1 MLMVMITR
9 GDLRTARP
17 MSTMTTRPPLS
28 IRLRE
33 FTKLEAVVASNKE
46 ELVETLGEKERGE
59 GAGKGSWCR
68 ADMMGATERGR
79 RPGDPGH
86 IFLEGQMGTG
96 KLEKLKC
103 SSA

>member
-86 IFLEGQMGTG
+86 IFLERHIGTG
-96 KLEKLKC
+96 KLENLKC